1 VEYSQLVVKGDEIKK
16 FLGQQQDQLATLKSS
31 FTVLKTNLENMQG
44 VYAPVIQAVNALHVA
59 SPDDLEIQVLKAQ
72 IDRNVAE
79 FEAAKAEAVALETAV
94 AGV

>member
-1 VEYSQLVVKGDEIKK
+1 MEYSQLVVKGDEIKK

-44 VYAPVIQAVNALHVA
+44 VYAPVIQAVNALNVA

-94 AGV
+94 AGF